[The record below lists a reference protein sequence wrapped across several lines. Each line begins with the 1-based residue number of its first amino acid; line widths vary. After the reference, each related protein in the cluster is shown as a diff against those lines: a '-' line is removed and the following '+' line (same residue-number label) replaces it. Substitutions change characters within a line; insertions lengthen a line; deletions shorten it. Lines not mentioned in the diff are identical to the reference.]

1 MFVFF
6 KGKLLESKR
15 KKYSVEKKHI
25 TICVKA
31 EKGAM
36 RGVRENKQCR
46 QVHCCFNY
54 SFTRGLTFPNGTG
67 SEVAWEIVCVGGG

>member
-1 MFVFF
+1 MC
-6 KGKLLESKR
+6 ESR
-15 KKYSVEKKHI
+15 KISYER
-25 TICVKA
+25 C
-31 EKGAM
+31 E
-36 RGVRENKQCR
+36 RENKQCR